1 MLNLAWATFG
11 PSPIGATDSNH
22 PGNARPAFEQEA
34 ETWGEVV
41 CSNPSVRRR
50 SKTSGR
56 NRVDM
61 RASSK
66 SLRLLTFHIIRLIDP
81 I

>member
-22 PGNARPAFEQEA
+22 PGKARPAFEQEA

-41 CSNPSVRRR
+41 CSNSSVRRR
-50 SKTSGR
+50 SKTSGQ
-56 NRVDM
+56 NVWISAM
-61 RASSK
+61 VT
-66 SLRLLTFHIIRLIDP
+66 LMEILIEP
-81 I
+81 E